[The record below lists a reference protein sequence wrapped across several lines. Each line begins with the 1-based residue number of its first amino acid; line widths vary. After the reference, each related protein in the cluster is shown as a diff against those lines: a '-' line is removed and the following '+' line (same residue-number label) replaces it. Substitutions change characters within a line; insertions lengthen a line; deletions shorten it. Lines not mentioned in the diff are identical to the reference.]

1 MVLFFFYCIDLL
13 LLIILLSGFLNYK
26 FLVANKWSYV
36 CDDNESFA
44 QPEADVVCRE
54 LGFKQG
60 AHEIRTDFSSN
71 PENNHNKLDS
81 FITNQIE
88 CHGNESSLR
97 DCNFMHQKNL
107 RNNCPVEKTVGVVC
121 KMSKLK
127 CPDNY
132 WLCGSQE
139 CIPTAF
145 VCDLTIDCEDG
156 SDESKQIC
164 NVIKIFINF
173 N

>member
-1 MVLFFFYCIDLL
+1 MH
-13 LLIILLSGFLNYK
+13 LS
-26 FLVANKWSYV
+26 VANKWSYL
-36 CDDNESFA
+36 CDDNENFA

-54 LGFKQG
+54 LGFKLG
-60 AHEIRTDFSSN
+60 AHEIRTEFPSN
-71 PENNHNKLDS
+71 IRDYHNTPEY
-81 FITNQIE
+81 FITEQIE

-97 DCNFMHQKNL
+97 DCNFKHQANT
-107 RNNCPVEKTVGVVC
+107 RNSCSVDKTLGVVC

-132 WLCGSQE
+132 WLCNSQE

-145 VCDLTIDCEDG
+145 VCDMTLDCEDG

-164 NVIKIFINF
+164 NVIRFFITILFNNF
-173 N
+173 NLE